1 MVGRRAVNWDVRA
14 GGIVRDH
21 SADGGAGTR
30 RHVWA
35 ETKSVRLEKRVQL
48 IKHYTGANPHG
59 AIFDVELG
67 DLAIVP
73 RKIDDQSF
81 ANRVAHQA
89 GAGAARD
96 NRNACVGCLLRA
108 FWKGRANRLDLINR
122 SIRRIKLSRQVIKP
136 DVATGL
142 LDFPLWGGSHSD
154 FLTLACRCGLES
166 VL

>member
-48 IKHYTGANPHG
+48 IKHYTGADPHG
-59 AIFDVELG
+59 AIFDVELD

-96 NRNACVGCLLRA
+96 NRNACVGRYTNNGGGLLCA
-108 FWKGRANRLDLINR
+108 FWKGRARGFNLINR
-122 SIRRIKLSRQVIKP
+122 RIGRVKLTGQIIK
-136 DVATGL
+136 
-142 LDFPLWGGSHSD
+142 SD
-154 FLTLACRCGLES
+154 LASCL
-166 VL
+166 